1 MISNI
6 KEKPFLLLIFPIIL
20 FGVFYLIFSDN
31 TSIDIQTHD
40 VYFVIAQRDV
50 FLGISLIF
58 LAFLVLYF
66 LLNRFLYSKKLIWLH
81 LTLTTLPLVY
91 IFHLQTAFNDIIP
104 KRYYSYYE
112 VESINKIIMV
122 SFLVTFF
129 AQILFLFNII
139 VGILKK
145 SKAS

>member
-6 KEKPFLLLIFPIIL
+6 KEKPFLLIILPIIL
-20 FGVFYLIFSDN
+20 FGVFYLIFSDK
-31 TSIDIQTHD
+31 TSIDIQAHD

-91 IFHLQTAFNDIIP
+91 IFYLQTTFNDIIP